1 MIRAYDKIHLASA
14 QKNLGRMLDYIVNNL
29 NYSLEAAWQ
38 LFLTNE
44 LSTRFEQGD
53 YSVLVG
59 SSGVE
64 LARALLMQSD
74 ESVSTPSPSYAYD
87 RSPEFLAGWALAYY
101 QWFTGL
107 RFAEIEQAVPIT
119 KVRSLY
125 IPYHEMDIR
134 QFVDQMNEQYRIA
147 KPETN
152 LKALRTLAGQSQA
165 QLAQLSGVPLRTIQ
179 QYEQRQKDINKAQAK
194 TLFQL
199 ARTLKCDM
207 EDLMEKVS

>member
-1 MIRAYDKIHLASA
+1 MIRAYDKIYLASA
-14 QKNLGRMLDYIVNNL
+14 QKNLGRILDYLVSNL
-29 NYSLEAAWQ
+29 NYSLEVAWQ

-64 LARALLMQSD
+64 LTRALLMQSD
-74 ESVSTPSPSYAYD
+74 EILSSPSPLYSYD
-87 RSPEFLAGWALAYY
+87 RSPEFWTGWALAYY

-134 QFVDQMNEQYRIA
+134 QFVDRMNEQYRIA

>member
-1 MIRAYDKIHLASA
+1 
-14 QKNLGRMLDYIVNNL
+14 MLSPHYCFPFL
-29 NYSLEAAWQ
+29 PGAWHQ
-38 LFLTNE
+38 L
-44 LSTRFEQGD
+44 
-53 YSVLVG
+53 
-59 SSGVE
+59 
-64 LARALLMQSD
+64 
-74 ESVSTPSPSYAYD
+74 AYD
-87 RSPEFLAGWALAYY
+87 RSPEFWTGWALAYY

-119 KVRSLY
+119 KVHSLY

-134 QFVDQMNEQYRIA
+134 QFVDRMNEQYRIA